1 MPKSKFRSSTKQA
14 PVSSADAKE
23 QLDSFLAKYTPEI
36 AAFAR
41 RALAKMRRIVPGAVE
56 LVYDN
61 YNALA
66 IGFGPSERAS
76 EAIFSIALY
85 PSCVRLFFLQ
95 GKGLPDPAKRLEGS
109 GNVVRSVRLFG
120 EGEADTNLLD
130 DPEIRELMNVALNR
144 AKVPMLAGVRRKLM
158 IKSASA
164 KQRPRRPRG
173 KAE

>member
-36 AAFAR
+36 ATLAKAV
-41 RALAKMRRIVPGAVE
+41 LAKMRKRLPGAVE

-76 EAIFSIALY
+76 EAIFSIALF
-85 PSCVRLFFLQ
+85 PRWVSLFFLQ
-95 GKGLPDPAKRLEGS
+95 AANLQDPEQLLKGS
-109 GNVVRSVRLFG
+109 GKRARHIVLGNACTLDEPSVQALIGQAVRTAVVPIDANGQGRL
-120 EGEADTNLLD
+120 
-130 DPEIRELMNVALNR
+130 V
-144 AKVPMLAGVRRKLM
+144 
-158 IKSASA
+158 IKSVSE
-164 KQRPRRPRG
+164 KQRPRRPA
-173 KAE
+173 K